1 MRSDIG
7 LIIAIIAI
15 LLAMPIIGVMAGDSG
30 EDEDNMTTIDVA
42 HSEYVKSA
50 KLDYLGYDV
59 SNGNKYMITTDV
71 YVNHP
76 LSVTFTMDDLN
87 NCGVKSQ
94 ILKINSVEDYYYGI
108 KSSLSNNSV
117 TITSS
122 YDFTDVGTSVIENN
136 AVTTL
141 GITSLNGTKCRIG
154 LTVNVIEE
162 ECTMF
167 LKVGDEWV
175 KGTPYVN
182 TGSEW
187 VKVKKI
193 YVHDGTG
200 WKLSK

>member
-1 MRSDIG
+1 MRCDIG

-50 KLDYLGYDV
+50 KLDYLGYDA

-94 ILKINSVEDYYYGI
+94 ILQINSVKDHIYGI

-117 TITSS
+117 TITTS
-122 YDFTDVGTSVIENN
+122 YELTDVGTNVINKN
-136 AVTTL
+136 SVTTL
-141 GITSLNGTKCRIG
+141 GITSLNGTKCTIG

-182 TGSEW
+182 TGSEY
-187 VKVKKI
+187 VKAKKVF
-193 YVHDGTG
+193 VHDGTG

>member
-50 KLDYLGYDV
+50 KLDYLGYNT
-59 SNGNKYMITTDV
+59 SSGNKYMITTDV

-94 ILKINSVEDYYYGI
+94 ILQINSVKDYINGI

-117 TITSS
+117 TITTS
-122 YDFTDVGTSVIENN
+122 YDFTDVGTSVINNN

-175 KGTPYVN
+175 KGTSYVN
-182 TGSEW
+182 TGSEY
-187 VKVKKI
+187 VKAKKV

>member
-1 MRSDIG
+1 MCSDIG

-15 LLAMPIIGVMAGDSG
+15 LLAVPIFGVMAGDSV
-30 EDEDNMTTIDVA
+30 EDEDSMTTIDVA

-50 KLDYLGYDV
+50 KLDYLGYDATY
-59 SNGNKYMITTDV
+59 GNKYMITADV

-94 ILKINSVEDYYYGI
+94 ILQINSVKDHIYGI
-108 KSSLSNNSV
+108 KASLSDNSV
-117 TITSS
+117 TITTS
-122 YDFTDVGTSVIENN
+122 YDLTNVGTSVIKNN
-136 AVTTL
+136 SVATL
-141 GITSLNGTKCRIG
+141 GITSLNGTKCEIG

-175 KGTPYVN
+175 KGTLYAHN
-182 TGSEW
+182 GTEW
-187 VKVKKI
+187 VKAKKVF
-193 YVHDGTG
+193 VHDGTG

>member
-1 MRSDIG
+1 MRCDIG

-50 KLDYLGYDV
+50 KLDYLGYDA

-94 ILKINSVEDYYYGI
+94 ILQINSVKDHIYRI

-117 TITSS
+117 TITTS
-122 YDFTDVGTSVIENN
+122 YELTDVGTNVINKN
-136 AVTTL
+136 SVTTL
-141 GITSLNGTKCRIG
+141 GITSLSSAKCTIG

-175 KGTPYVN
+175 KGMPYVN
-182 TGSEW
+182 TGSEY
-187 VKVKKI
+187 VKAKKVF
-193 YVHDGTG
+193 VHDGTG
-200 WKLSK
+200 WQLSK